1 VRRIFGG
8 DFGLPPRPTHSPR
21 GEFKSSRYRLKDRN
35 LARGQTWNLS
45 FSPDSTLAGLF
56 RSSTLGQNLG
66 QRSGI
71 NFASTAA
78 AAHERHCS
86 LPAAMQ
92 ITVGS
97 YVRINEQC
105 RNRAV
110 RGLLCRV
117 QALECRRL
125 SAIVPTQFAQVRVL
139 WPEDIQGDAPEWWT
153 PCSAIRYVGDAS
165 SCIGT
170 HDAQAAARCFLPFRL
185 STGAIECS
193 LEVPHVPSRMVS
205 VAARLR
211 QARACSHVLRARAC
225 SHVSVRSE
233 HTGRRTATP
242 LALPILLPSE
252 MRRLSAHEAQLA
264 TGVVSLLHRTGA

>member
-1 VRRIFGG
+1 MC
-8 DFGLPPRPTHSPR
+8 T
-21 GEFKSSRYRLKDRN
+21 N
-35 LARGQTWNLS
+35 ARSEVT
-45 FSPDSTLAGLF
+45 
-56 RSSTLGQNLG
+56 TLGQKL
-66 QRSGI
+66 
-71 NFASTAA
+71 ASQVGRTSRCSAGT
-78 AAHERHCS
+78 AHERHCS
-86 LPAAMQ
+86 PTIAMQ

-125 SAIVPTQFAQVRVL
+125 STIVPTQFAQVRVL
-139 WPEDIQGDAPEWWT
+139 GVEEHTQGDATEWWT

-165 SCIGT
+165 SCGT
-170 HDAQAAARCFLPFRL
+170 HDAQAAARCFLPFQL
-185 STGAIECS
+185 STGTIECS
-193 LEVPHVPSRMVS
+193 LEVPQRMS

-211 QARACSHVLRARAC
+211 QARSCTQVLRGR
-225 SHVSVRSE
+225 VSMRQDPI
-233 HTGRRTATP
+233 GRRTTP

-264 TGVVSLLHRTGA
+264 TGGVSLLHCTGASITHGERRRRWAQVRSQNVL